1 MADQK
6 TLEGTVKRIVFV
18 NEENGYTVAR
28 LEVERARD
36 PVTIVGNLAALTEGE
51 LLRCH
56 GEWVDDRRF
65 GRQFAVERV
74 EPLMPSTAQGIERY
88 LSSGL
93 IPGIGEVF
101 ARRIVERF
109 GTDTLDV
116 IGRTPERLLE
126 IEGLGKKKLAGVK
139 KAWAEQRG
147 IREMLVF
154 LQSYGVSTTFAIRI
168 WKHYGA
174 DSLAQ
179 VKRNPYQLALDITGI
194 GFFTADK
201 IARNL
206 GFAEDSVERAEAGL
220 VYALEQ
226 AAGADGHCYL
236 PPHALVEKARDL
248 LGVGE
253 GRILEA
259 LGRLVETRLL
269 VYDKFDE
276 TVPDLA
282 QATDDELRRL
292 LEKPRRGDLPPAGVF
307 LKPLYTAEQGITT
320 KLATI
325 AAAKGLLPEIKLPQ
339 AVKWVQKQV
348 GIELSPEQQ
357 NALRASLHQKILVI
371 TGGPGTGKTTLVDC
385 LVRILDAKKVT
396 FALCAPTGR
405 AAKRL
410 AEVTGYEAAT
420 IHRLLEYSPKTGGFM
435 RREGNEIEA
444 DAVIVDEVSMIDAP
458 LMDNLLRAIG
468 PQTHLVLIGDADQLP
483 SVGPGSVLRDLLAS
497 NVVPA
502 ARLTHIFRQAERSLI
517 VTNAH
522 RINHGEFPRV
532 DRSPTSK
539 LTDFYFIERQTQEEI
554 LGVIKELLVERIPK
568 RFKLD
573 PVNDVQVLSPIHKG
587 LVGVENLNIELQQL
601 LNPRGEKLVF
611 GGRNLRLGDKVMQV
625 RNNYV
630 KEVYNGDLGR
640 VTGFDDE
647 KRLLHVEID
656 GRTIPYERGDADE
669 IVLAY
674 AASIHK
680 AQGCE
685 YPAVVVPMV
694 TQHYMLLQRNLL
706 YTAVTR
712 AKRLV
717 VLVGQPKAINIAIHN
732 DKTFLRYT
740 HLTDRLRQ
748 RISAGRDQGPA

>member
-1 MADQK
+1 MPAEK
-6 TLEGTVKRIVFV
+6 TIEGTVKRVVFV

-28 LEVERARD
+28 LDVDGELEQ
-36 PVTIVGNLAALTEGE
+36 VTIVGNLAALTEGE

-56 GEWVDDRRF
+56 GEWVTDRRF

-74 EPLMPSTAQGIERY
+74 EPLMPSTTQGIERY

-93 IPGIGEVF
+93 IPGVGEVF

-109 GTDTLDV
+109 GEDTLDV

-126 IEGLGKKKLAGVK
+126 IEGIGAKKLKGIK
-139 KAWAEQRG
+139 EAWAEQHG

-154 LQSYGVSTTFAIRI
+154 LQSYGITTTFAIRI

-201 IARNL
+201 IARHL
-206 GFAEDSVERAEAGL
+206 GFAEDSIERAEAGV

-236 PPHALVEKARDL
+236 PPHALVGKAKEL

-253 GRILEA
+253 GLILEA
-259 LGRLVETRLL
+259 MRRLVETRLL
-269 VYDKFDE
+269 VYDRFDE
-276 TVPDLA
+276 TAPELA
-282 QATDDELRRL
+282 GASDDELL
-292 LEKPRRGDLPPAGVF
+292 ALAMKPPRGEMPVAGVY
-307 LKPLYTAEQGITT
+307 LKSLYRAEQGITT

-325 AAAKGLLPEIKLPQ
+325 SLAKGLLPAIRLPQ
-339 AVKWVQKQV
+339 AVKWVQQQV

-357 NALRASLHQKILVI
+357 NALRAALHEKVLVI

-385 LVRILDAKKVT
+385 LVRILRAKNVT

-410 AEVTGYEAAT
+410 AEVTGCEAAT
-420 IHRLLEYSPKTGGFM
+420 IHRLLEYSPKAGVFM

-444 DAVIVDEVSMIDAP
+444 NVVIVDEVSMIDAP
-458 LMDNLLRAIG
+458 LMDNLLRAVS
-468 PQTHLVLIGDADQLP
+468 PPTHLVLIGDADQLP
-483 SVGPGSVLRDLLAS
+483 SVGPGSVLRDLIAS

-517 VTNAH
+517 ITNAH

-532 DRSPTSK
+532 ERSTTK
-539 LTDFYFIERQTQEEI
+539 LSDFYFIEKQTQQEI
-554 LGVIKELLVERIPK
+554 LDVIKELLVERIPK
-568 RFKLD
+568 RFELD

-587 LVGVENLNIELQQL
+587 LVGVENLNVELQQL
-601 LNPRGEKLVF
+601 LNPGGEKLVF
-611 GGRNLRLGDKVMQV
+611 GGRNLRIGDKVMQV
-625 RNNYV
+625 RNDYV

-640 VTGFDDE
+640 ITGFDDE
-647 KRLLHVEID
+647 HRCLLVEID
-656 GRTIPYERGDADE
+656 GRAIRYERGEADE

-712 AKRLV
+712 GKQLV

-732 DKTFLRYT
+732 DKTLVRYT
-740 HLTDRLRQ
+740 RLAERV
-748 RISAGRDQGPA
+748 RESVGTSGR

>member
-1 MADQK
+1 VVEANAI
-6 TLEGTVKRIVFV
+6 EGTVKRVVFV

-28 LEVERARD
+28 LDVAGARE

-56 GEWVDDRRF
+56 GEWVTDRRF

-74 EPLMPSTAQGIERY
+74 EPLMPSTTQGIERY

-109 GTDTLDV
+109 GPKTLEV

-126 IEGLGKKKLAGVK
+126 VEGLGKKKLAGVK
-139 KAWAEQRG
+139 TAWAEQRG

-154 LQSYGVSTTFAIRI
+154 LQSNGISTTFAIRI

-201 IARNL
+201 IARHL

-236 PPHALVEKARDL
+236 PPHALVEKAKEL

-253 GRILEA
+253 ARIFEA
-259 LGRLVETRLL
+259 LQRLVEAHIL

-276 TVPDLA
+276 TAPDLFEVS
-282 QATDDELRRL
+282 DEELGRL
-292 LEKPRRGDLPPAGVF
+292 LAKPGRGEVPVAGVY
-307 LKPLYTAEQGITT
+307 LKPLYGAEQGIAT

-325 AAAKGLLPEIKLPQ
+325 SLAKGLLPPIKVPQ
-339 AVKWVQKQV
+339 AVKWVQQHV

-357 NALRASLHQKILVI
+357 NALRASIVEKVLVI
-371 TGGPGTGKTTLVDC
+371 TGGPGTGKTTLINC
-385 LVRILDAKKVT
+385 LVRILDVKKVA

-405 AAKRL
+405 AAKRV
-410 AEVTGYEAAT
+410 AEITGFEAAT
-420 IHRLLEYSPKTGGFM
+420 IHRMLEFSPKTGTFV

-444 DAVIVDEVSMIDAP
+444 DMVIVDEVSMIDAA

-468 PQTHLVLIGDADQLP
+468 PQTHLVLIGDVDQLP
-483 SVGPGSVLRDLLAS
+483 SVGPGSVLRDLIDS
-497 NVVPA
+497 NVIAA
-502 ARLTHIFRQAERSLI
+502 ARLTHIFRQAEQSLI

-522 RINHGEFPRV
+522 RINHGEFPRAEPMT
-532 DRSPTSK
+532 RGRLS
-539 LTDFYFIERQTQEEI
+539 DFYFIEKQTQAEVLEI
-554 LGVIKELLVERIPK
+554 IKELVSERIPK

-573 PVNDVQVLSPIHKG
+573 AVNDVQVLSPIHKG
-587 LVGVENLNIELQQL
+587 LVGVENLNIELQEL

-625 RNNYV
+625 RNNYT

-647 KRLLHVEID
+647 HRRLLVEID
-656 GRTIPYERGDADE
+656 GRTIAYERGEADE

-712 AKRLV
+712 GKQLV
-717 VLVGQPKAINIAIHN
+717 VLVGQPKAINIAVKTE
-732 DKTFLRYT
+732 KTFRRYT
-740 HLTDRLRQ
+740 HLADRLRAAM
-748 RISAGRDQGPA
+748 RLVT

>member
-1 MADQK
+1 MSEA
-6 TLEGTVKRIVFV
+6 TTIEGTVARVVFV

-28 LEVERARD
+28 LDVERARD

-56 GEWVDDRRF
+56 GEWVTDRRF

-74 EPLMPSTAQGIERY
+74 EPLMPSTTQGIERY

-101 ARRIVERF
+101 AARIVERF
-109 GTDTLDV
+109 GPETLDV
-116 IGRTPERLLE
+116 IDRAPDRLLE
-126 IEGLGKKKLAGVK
+126 IEGLGKKKLAAIR
-139 KAWAEQRG
+139 KAWAEQQG

-154 LQSYGVSTTFAIRI
+154 LQSYGVSTTFALRI
-168 WKHYGA
+168 WKHYGVGA
-174 DSLAQ
+174 LAQ

-194 GFFTADK
+194 GFHTADK

-206 GFAEDSVERAEAGL
+206 GFAEDSLERAEAGI

-236 PPHALVEKARDL
+236 PPHALVEKAREL
-248 LGVGE
+248 LGIGE
-253 GRILEA
+253 GRIVEA
-259 LGRLVETRLL
+259 LRRLVEARVV
-269 VYDKFDE
+269 VYEKLDE
-276 TVPDLA
+276 TAPELA
-282 QATDDELRRL
+282 EATDDELKRL
-292 LEKPRRGDLPPAGVF
+292 LAKPRRGELPPAGVY
-307 LKPLYTAEQGITT
+307 LKALHRAEQAIAT

-325 AAAKGLLPEIKLPQ
+325 SSAKGLVPPMKLPQ
-339 AVKWVQKQV
+339 AVKWVQERV

-357 NALRASLHQKILVI
+357 NALRAALYEKVLVI

-385 LVRILDAKKVT
+385 LVRILAAKDVSVV
-396 FALCAPTGR
+396 LCAPTGR

-410 AEVTGYEAAT
+410 AEVTGFDAAT
-420 IHRLLEYSPKTGGFM
+420 IHRTLEFSPKTGAFM

-444 DAVIVDEVSMIDAP
+444 DVVIVDEVSMIDAP
-458 LMDNLLRAIG
+458 LMDNLLRAIS
-468 PQTHLVLIGDADQLP
+468 PVTHLVLIGDADQLP
-483 SVGPGSVLRDLLAS
+483 SVGPGSVLRDMIAS

-522 RINHGEFPRV
+522 RINHGEFPSVVQSRG
-532 DRSPTSK
+532 RTLS
-539 LTDFYFIERQTQEEI
+539 DFYFIEKQTQAEI
-554 LGVIKELLVERIPK
+554 LDVIKELVSERIPK

-573 PVNDVQVLSPIHKG
+573 PLSDVQVLSPIHKG

-611 GGRNLRLGDKVMQV
+611 GGRNLRLGDRVMQV
-625 RNNYV
+625 RNNYT

-647 KRLLHVEID
+647 NRRLLVEID
-656 GRTIPYERGDADE
+656 GRGIGYERGEADE

-712 AKRLV
+712 GKQLV
-717 VLVGQPKAINIAIHN
+717 VLVGQAKAINIAIHN
-732 DKTFLRYT
+732 DKTDLRYT
-740 HLTDRLRQ
+740 HLATRLRET
-748 RISAGRDQGPA
+748 

>member
-1 MADQK
+1 MGEPK
-6 TLEGTVKRIVFV
+6 SIEGTVKRIVFT
-18 NEENGYTVAR
+18 NEDTGYTVAR
-28 LEVERARD
+28 LEIQRARD

-51 LLRCH
+51 ILRCH
-56 GEWVDDRRF
+56 GDWVDDPRF
-65 GRQFAVERV
+65 GRQFAVERI
-74 EPLMPSTAQGIERY
+74 EPLMPSTTQGIERY

-93 IPGIGEVF
+93 IPGIGPVF
-101 ARRIVERF
+101 AARIVERF
-109 GTDTLDV
+109 GPETLDV
-116 IGRTPERLLE
+116 IGRTPDRLLE
-126 IEGLGKKKLAGVK
+126 IEGFGRKKLASVK
-139 KAWAEQRG
+139 EGWQKHRD
-147 IREMLVF
+147 IRDLIVF
-154 LQSYGVSTTFAIRI
+154 LQSYGVTTTYAVRI
-168 WKHYGA
+168 AKHYGA

-194 GFFTADK
+194 GFHTADK
-201 IARNL
+201 IARHI
-206 GFAEDSVERAEAGL
+206 GFAEDSIERAEAGV

-226 AAGADGHCYL
+226 AAGAEGHCYL
-236 PPHALVEKARDL
+236 PPYALVEKAKEL
-248 LGVGE
+248 LGIGE

-259 LGRLVETRLL
+259 LRRLVETRLV
-269 VYDKFDE
+269 VYARFDDE
-276 TVPDLA
+276 APDLA
-282 QATDDELRRL
+282 DATDDDLQRL
-292 LEKPRRGDLPPAGVF
+292 LKKTSRREIPPAGVY
-307 LKPLYTAEQGITT
+307 LKALYRAEDNIAT

-325 AAAKGLLPEIKLPQ
+325 SAAKGLLPPIKLPQ
-339 AVKWVQKQV
+339 AVKWVQKHA

-357 NALRASLHQKILVI
+357 NALRAALHEKVLVI

-385 LVRILDAKKVT
+385 LVRILQAKKVNI
-396 FALCAPTGR
+396 ALCAPTGR

-410 AEVTGYEAAT
+410 AEITGFGAST
-420 IHRLLEYSPKTGGFM
+420 IHRLLEFSPKTGTFM
-435 RREGNEIEA
+435 RREGTEIEA
-444 DAVIVDEVSMIDAP
+444 DAVIVDEVSMIDAS

-522 RINHGEFPRV
+522 RINRGEFPRAEQMA
-532 DRSPTSK
+532 DGK
-539 LTDFYFIERQTQEEI
+539 LADFYFVEKHTQQAI
-554 LGVIKELLVERIPK
+554 LDVIKELVAVRIPK

-573 PVNDVQVLSPIHKG
+573 PMNDVQVLAPIHRG

-611 GGRNLRLGDKVMQV
+611 GGRNLRIGDRVMQI
-625 RNNYV
+625 RNNYT
-630 KEVYNGDLGR
+630 KDVYNGDLGR
-640 VTGFDDE
+640 ITGFDDE
-647 KRLLHVEID
+647 NRRLLVDID
-656 GRTIPYERGDADE
+656 GRTIAYERGEVDE
-669 IVLAY
+669 IMLAY

-712 AKRLV
+712 GQKLV
-717 VLVGQPKAINIAIHN
+717 VLVGQPKAINIAVHN
-732 DKTFLRYT
+732 DKTDLRHT
-740 HLTDRLRQ
+740 HLAVRLRTTM
-748 RISAGRDQGPA
+748 SGPAK

>member
-1 MADQK
+1 MSEAK
-6 TLEGTVKRIVFV
+6 TIQGTVRRIVFV

-28 LEVERARD
+28 LEVEGARE

-56 GEWVDDRRF
+56 GEWVVDKRF

-74 EPLMPSTAQGIERY
+74 EPLMPSTTTGIERY

-101 ARRIVERF
+101 AQRIVERF
-109 GTDTLDV
+109 GTETLDV
-116 IGRTPERLLE
+116 ISRTPERLLE
-126 IEGLGKKKLAGVK
+126 IEGLGKKKLAGIK
-139 KAWAEQRG
+139 KAWAEQHA

-174 DSLAQ
+174 DALAQ

-206 GFAEDSVERAEAGL
+206 GFAEDSIERAEAGI

-236 PPHALVEKARDL
+236 PPHALVEKAKEL

-259 LGRLVETRLL
+259 LRRLVGARVV
-269 VYDKFDE
+269 VYEKFDE
-276 TVPDLA
+276 TAPDFV
-282 QATDDELRRL
+282 QAADDELRRL
-292 LEKPRRGDLPPAGVF
+292 LAKPRRGEVQAAGVY
-307 LKPLYTAEQGITT
+307 LKPLYRAEQGIAT

-325 AAAKGLLPEIKLPQ
+325 SLAKGLLPAIKLPE
-339 AVKWVQKQV
+339 AVKWVQERV

-357 NALRASLHQKILVI
+357 NALRACLHEKVLVI

-385 LVRILDAKKVT
+385 LVRILDAKDVT
-396 FALCAPTGR
+396 VALCAPTGR

-410 AEVTGYEAAT
+410 AEITGFEAAT
-420 IHRLLEYSPKTGGFM
+420 IHRLLEFSPKTGRFM

-444 DAVIVDEVSMIDAP
+444 DAVIVDEVSMIDAE

-468 PQTHLVLIGDADQLP
+468 PQTHLILIGDADQLP

-522 RINHGEFPRV
+522 RINRGEFPSV
-532 DRSPTSK
+532 VQSPRRT
-539 LTDFYFIERQTQEEI
+539 LADFYFIERQGQAEI
-554 LGVIKELLVERIPK
+554 LGVIKELLSERIPK

-573 PVNDVQVLSPIHKG
+573 ALSDVQVLSPIHKG
-587 LVGVENLNIELQQL
+587 LVGVQNLNLELQQL
-601 LNPRGEKLVF
+601 LNPRGEKIVF
-611 GGRNLRLGDKVMQV
+611 GGRNLRIGDRVMQV

-647 KRLLHVEID
+647 KRLLLVEID
-656 GRTIPYERGDADE
+656 GRTIAYERGEADE

-712 AKRLV
+712 GKQLV
-717 VLVGQPKAINIAIHN
+717 VLVGQAKAINIAIHN

-740 HLTDRLRQ
+740 HLAARLQATQ
-748 RISAGRDQGPA
+748 R